1 MQLDSELDTMPKA
14 TIEAIDTMLC
24 EAFDGDFEAKLVKS
38 LRDKDLLIAEH
49 ILPLSE
55 EEEEDSDILAYIG
68 YTEVE
73 VESGDADILGLGP
86 MAVARN
92 AQGNGIGLDFLTFS
106 IEAMREEG
114 VDAIVLLGHTGFY
127 SKAGFRPAADFGL
140 MFGGDQAH
148 EDAFMAIEL
157 RPGALS
163 GCSGKITY
171 APDFY

>member
-1 MQLDSELDTMPKA
+1 MQLDSELDVMPEEA
-14 TIEAIDTMLC
+14 VEAIDLMLHN
-24 EAFDGDFEAKLVKS
+24 AFDTDFEAKLVKK
-38 LRDKDLLIAEH
+38 LRVQDLLIAEH
-49 ILPLSE
+49 ILPVSD
-55 EEEEDSDILAYIG
+55 EDDAILAYIG

-73 VESGDADILGLGP
+73 VEHGDDDILGLGP
-86 MAVARN
+86 MAVAIE
-92 AQGNGIGLDFLTFS
+92 AQGNGVGIDFLNFS
-106 IEAMREEG
+106 IEAMRDEG

-127 SKAGFRPAADFGL
+127 SKAGFRPAAEFGL
-140 MFGGDQAH
+140 KFGGDPAH